1 MSMRGKSK
9 LTSIGLVLRDSQKK
23 IQSVFAISSLR
34 RQWPEIVGEAL
45 SKTTRPKKMDRN
57 ILWVSV
63 QNSALNYELSLMKPM
78 ILEKLQQVS
87 GRSFKDIKL
96 IHEPVM
102 ILSDVRVVHRQKF
115 KREETSDGETLDH
128 ILSHVRTLSKE
139 LQEK

>member
-1 MSMRGKSK
+1 
-9 LTSIGLVLRDSQKK
+9 
-23 IQSVFAISSLR
+23 
-34 RQWPEIVGEAL
+34 
-45 SKTTRPKKMDRN
+45 MDRN

-87 GRSFKDIKL
+87 GSRFKDIKL
-96 IHEPVM
+96 VHEPVM
-102 ILSDVRVVHRQKF
+102 ILNDVRVVHRQKF
-115 KREETSDGETLDH
+115 KREETSEQETLDN